1 LVQRLHRIGIQT
13 AHQGLDPLILSLN
26 WETTLQ
32 GSAIRSGAHRSRI
45 GGFSMVELA
54 VSLTILLILSAIAI
68 PTMMRSLRSYQLND
82 SAGRVADILKF
93 TRFEAVRRNTPVNVQ
108 IQLQQNGTDW
118 VVWTDSLNNGV
129 LDPIEKQALIAGIMT
144 LLPAGGLPNTNAFK
158 AALGNNTAFSI
169 LSGVNG
175 FVTFD
180 ARGAVLLGAAPP
192 TTVYVLYVGSPA
204 NADFGYRAVL
214 LLPTGG
220 TQIWSA
226 PPGANTWQ
234 RIS

>member
-1 LVQRLHRIGIQT
+1 
-13 AHQGLDPLILSLN
+13 
-26 WETTLQ
+26 
-32 GSAIRSGAHRSRI
+32 
-45 GGFSMVELA
+45 MVELA

-68 PTMMRSLRSYQLND
+68 PTMMRSIRSYQLND

-93 TRFEAVRRNTPVNVQ
+93 TRFEAVRRNTTVNLQ
-108 IQLQQNGTDW
+108 IQLQQNGADW

-129 LDPIEKQALIAGIMT
+129 LDPTKKQALITGIMT

-158 AALGNNTAFSI
+158 AVLGNNTAFST

-180 ARGAVLLGAAPP
+180 ARGAVLLGAALP
-192 TTVYVLYVGSPA
+192 TTVNVLYVGSPA

>member
-1 LVQRLHRIGIQT
+1 
-13 AHQGLDPLILSLN
+13 
-26 WETTLQ
+26 
-32 GSAIRSGAHRSRI
+32 
-45 GGFSMVELA
+45 MVELV

-93 TRFEAVRRNTPVNVQ
+93 TRFEAVRRNTAVNVQ

-129 LDPIEKQALIAGIMT
+129 LDPTEKQALIAGIMT

-158 AALGNNTAFSI
+158 AALGNNTAFFT

-175 FVTFD
+175 LATFD

-192 TTVYVLYVGSPA
+192 TTVSVLYVGSPA

>member
-1 LVQRLHRIGIQT
+1 
-13 AHQGLDPLILSLN
+13 
-26 WETTLQ
+26 
-32 GSAIRSGAHRSRI
+32 
-45 GGFSMVELA
+45 MVELA

-93 TRFEAVRRNTPVNVQ
+93 TRFEAVRRNTAVNLQ
-108 IQLQQNGTDW
+108 IQLQQNGADW